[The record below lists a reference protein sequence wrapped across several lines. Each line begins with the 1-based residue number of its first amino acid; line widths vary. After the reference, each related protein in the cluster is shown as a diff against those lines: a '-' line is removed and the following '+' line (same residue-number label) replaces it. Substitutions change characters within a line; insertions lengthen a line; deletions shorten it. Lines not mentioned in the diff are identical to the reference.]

1 MTNEQWING
10 KFEETETDYKIVEK
24 NILWKYEEPILK
36 KGVELLCEKHKPKSV
51 LEFGFGL
58 GWTATEFQKQGV
70 ERHVILEPNKENYQ
84 MALEWKKQFD
94 DSDIEILNIFSWDLE
109 ITEKFDLVYDDR
121 QQFTKKC
128 DKKHYKQMN
137 KILKEGQWYS
147 RNACIVTKTHVE
159 ATEGDQIYYTLNNTR
174 YIQGLRRWQPIL

>member
-1 MTNEQWING
+1 
-10 KFEETETDYKIVEK
+10 
-24 NILWKYEEPILK
+24 
-36 KGVELLCEKHKPKSV
+36 
-51 LEFGFGL
+51 
-58 GWTATEFQKQGV
+58 
-70 ERHVILEPNKENYQ
+70 
-84 MALEWKKQFD
+84 MALQWKKEFDDFFNLQND

-128 DKKHYKQMN
+128 DKKHYGQMN

-159 ATEGDQIYYTLNNTR
+159 AMEGDQIYYTLNNTR
-174 YIQGLRRWQPIL
+174 YIQGLRRWQPIF